1 MENNETMMTDLYELT
16 MAQTYFNDKKL
27 DEKVYFDGFFRNIPF
42 ENGYALMG
50 GVDDI
55 IAYINNLKFEDDDIE
70 YLRSLGQFNE
80 EFLQYLKD
88 FKFTGDIK
96 IIPDGTPVFANE
108 PIITVRAN
116 LIEAQIIETAILSYL
131 NSCIKFTTAAK
142 RMTDA
147 AGSIPIMEFGAR
159 RADGPAAAILAS
171 KCSYIAGCVGTSNVK
186 AGKKYGI
193 PVMGTMAHS
202 MVTEED
208 SEYQAF
214 LKYAKTY
221 PNNTVF
227 LVDTYDTLKS
237 GIPNAIRVAREY
249 LIPNGYT
256 LKGIR
261 IDSGDLAYL
270 SKEARKMLD
279 EAGFP
284 NTKICLS
291 NGLDPKTIKSLKAEG
306 AVIDSIGAGDNIAA
320 PKERVGVVY
329 KLVGKEEN
337 GGITPK
343 IKLSNDIAKMIN
355 PGYKKVYRFY
365 DKKTGY
371 ALGDVIAIHDEL
383 IPSDV
388 FTLIDPENELNTK
401 ELRNYEVKE
410 LQQQLF
416 KDGQLV
422 YNDPTIKE
430 KQDYCNKQM
439 DTLYPEVRRLEKPH
453 KYYVDLTK
461 ELLKLKKELILEHKE
476 EVEQRSKE
484 LVKHA

>member
-16 MAQTYFNDKKL
+16 MAQTYFNDKKI

-55 IAYINNLKFEDDDIE
+55 IAYINSLKFEEDDIK

-80 EFLQYLKD
+80 EFLQYLRN

-96 IIPDGTPVFANE
+96 IIPDGTPIFANE

-147 AGSIPIMEFGAR
+147 AGNIPIMEFGAR
-159 RADGPAAAILAS
+159 RADGPAAAVLAS

-208 SEYQAF
+208 NEYEAF

-221 PNNTVF
+221 PNNALF

-249 LIPNGYT
+249 LTPNGYT

-291 NGLDPKTIKSLKAEG
+291 NGLDPKTIKALKEEG

-337 GGITPK
+337 GKITPK
-343 IKLSNDIAKMIN
+343 IKLSNDLAKMIN

-401 ELRNYEVKE
+401 ELRDYEVKE

-422 YNDPTIKE
+422 YNDPTMKE
-430 KQDYCNKQM
+430 KQDYCNNQM

-461 ELLKLKKELILEHKE
+461 ELLKLKKELILEHRE

-484 LVKHA
+484 LIKHA

>member
-208 SEYQAF
+208 SEYEAF

-221 PNNTVF
+221 PNNAVF

>member
-208 SEYQAF
+208 SEYESF

-401 ELRNYEVKE
+401 ELRNYEVIE

-422 YNDPTIKE
+422 YNDPIIKE

>member
-16 MAQTYFNDKKL
+16 MAQTYFNDKKI

-55 IAYINNLKFEDDDIE
+55 IAYINNLKFEEDDIE

-80 EFLQYLKD
+80 EFLQYLKN

-147 AGSIPIMEFGAR
+147 AGNIPIMEFGAR
-159 RADGPAAAILAS
+159 RADGPGAAVLAS

-202 MVTEED
+202 MVKEED
-208 SEYQAF
+208 NEYEAF

-221 PNNTVF
+221 PNNALF
-227 LVDTYDTLKS
+227 LVDTYDTLRS

-291 NGLDPKTIKSLKAEG
+291 NGLDPKTIKALKEEG

-337 GGITPK
+337 GKITPK
-343 IKLSNDIAKMIN
+343 IKLSNDLAKMIN

-371 ALGDVIAIHDEL
+371 ALGDVIALHDEL

-388 FTLIDPENELNTK
+388 FTLVDPENELNTK

-416 KDGQLV
+416 KDGMLV
-422 YNDPTIKE
+422 YNDPTMKE

-461 ELLKLKKELILEHKE
+461 ELLKLKKELILEHRE

>member
-1 MENNETMMTDLYELT
+1 MENNKTMMTDLYELT
-16 MAQTYFNDKKL
+16 MAQTFFNDKKTE
-27 DEKVYFDGFFRNIPF
+27 EKVYFDGFFRKIPF

-50 GVDDI
+50 GVDNI
-55 IAYINNLKFEDDDIE
+55 IKYIQNLNFTEKNIE

-80 EFLQYLKD
+80 EFLEYLRN

-96 IIPDGTPVFANE
+96 IIPDGTPVFASE

-116 LIEAQIIETAILSYL
+116 LIEAQIIETAVLSYL

-147 AGSIPIMEFGAR
+147 AKNIPIMEFGAR
-159 RADGPAAAILAS
+159 RADGPDAAVLAS
-171 KCSYIAGCVGTSNVK
+171 KCSYIAGCCGTSNVL
-186 AGKKYGI
+186 AGEEYGI

-202 MVTEED
+202 MVTEEEN
-208 SEYQAF
+208 EYEAF

-227 LVDTYDTLKS
+227 LADTYDTLRS
-237 GIPNAIRVAREY
+237 GIPNAIKVAKEY

-270 SKEARKMLD
+270 SKEARKLLD
-279 EAGFP
+279 EAGFK

-291 NGLDPKTIKSLKAEG
+291 NGLDPHTIKSLIAQG

-329 KLVGKEEN
+329 KLVGKEEKEN
-337 GGITPK
+337 IIPK
-343 IKLSNDIAKMIN
+343 IKVSNDVGKTIN

-371 ALGDVIAIHDEL
+371 AMGDVIAVHDEF
-383 IPSDV
+383 IPSDS
-388 FTLIDPENELNTK
+388 FILIDPENELNQK
-401 ELRNYEVKE
+401 VINNYEVKE
-410 LQQQLF
+410 LQVQLF
-416 KDGQLV
+416 KDGNLV
-422 YNDPTIKE
+422 YEDLNMKE
-430 KQDYCNKQM
+430 KQKYCNKEM
-439 DTLYPEVRRLEKPH
+439 DTLYPEVRRLENPH

-461 ELLKLKKELILEHKE
+461 KLLELKKQLILEHKKE
-476 EVEQRSKE
+476 IDENSKE
-484 LVKHA
+484 LVLHA

>member
-16 MAQTYFNDKKL
+16 MAQTFFNDKKIN
-27 DEKVYFDGFFRNIPF
+27 EKVYFDGFFRNIPF

-50 GVDDI
+50 GVDNI
-55 IAYINNLKFEDDDIE
+55 IKYIQNLKFTSNDIE

-80 EFLQYLKD
+80 GFLNYLKD

-96 IIPDGTPVFANE
+96 IVPDGTPIFANE
-108 PIITVRAN
+108 PVITVRAN
-116 LIEAQIIETAILSYL
+116 LIEAQIIETAVLSYL

-147 AGSIPIMEFGAR
+147 AGKTPIMEFGAR
-159 RADGPAAAILAS
+159 RADGPEAAVLAS
-171 KCSYIAGCVGTSNVK
+171 KCSYIAGCCGTSNVK
-186 AGKKYGI
+186 AGKEYGI

-202 MVTEED
+202 MVTEEEN
-208 SEYQAF
+208 EYEAF

-227 LVDTYDTLKS
+227 LVDTYDTLRS

-291 NGLDPKTIKSLKAEG
+291 NGLDPFTIKSLKEQG

-337 GGITPK
+337 GNIIPK
-343 IKLSNDIAKMIN
+343 IKVSNDAAKTIN

-371 ALGDVIAIHDEL
+371 ALGDVIAVHNEL
-383 IPSDV
+383 IPNDV
-388 FTLIDPENELNTK
+388 FTLIDPENELNK
-401 ELRNYEVKE
+401 KVVKNYEVKE
-410 LQQQLF
+410 IQEQLF

-422 YNDPTIKE
+422 YNDPTMKE
-430 KQDYCNKQM
+430 KQNYCNEQM
-439 DTLYPEVRRLEKPH
+439 DKLYPEVRRLEKPH

-461 ELLKLKKELILEHKE
+461 ELLNLKKELILEHRQ
-476 EVEQRSKE
+476 EVEEKNKE

>member
-1 MENNETMMTDLYELT
+1 MENNKTMMTDLYELT
-16 MAQTYFNDKKL
+16 MAQTFFNDKKT

-42 ENGYALMG
+42 ESGYALMG
-50 GVDDI
+50 GVDNI
-55 IAYINNLKFEDDDIE
+55 INYIKNLKFTEEDIT
-70 YLRSLGQFNE
+70 YLRSLNQFNE
-80 EFLQYLKD
+80 DFLNYLRN

-96 IIPDGTPVFANE
+96 IIPDGTPIFAGE

-116 LIEAQIIETAILSYL
+116 LIEAQIIETAVLSYL

-147 AGSIPIMEFGAR
+147 AGKTPIMEFGAR
-159 RADGPAAAILAS
+159 RADGPDAAILAS
-171 KCSYIAGCVGTSNVK
+171 KCSYIAGCVGTSNVQ
-186 AGKKYGI
+186 AGKEYNI

-202 MVTEED
+202 MVTEEEN
-208 SEYQAF
+208 EYEAF

-237 GIPNAIRVAREY
+237 GIPNAIKVARDY

-270 SKEARKMLD
+270 SKEARKLLD

-284 NTKICLS
+284 DTKICLS
-291 NGLDPKTIKSLKAEG
+291 NGLDPKTIISLKEQG

-329 KLVGKEEN
+329 KLVGKEVN
-337 GGITPK
+337 NQIIPK
-343 IKLSNDIAKMIN
+343 IKVSNDASKTIN

-371 ALGDVIAIHDEL
+371 ALGDVIAVHDEF
-383 IPSDV
+383 IPSDS
-388 FTLIDPENELNTK
+388 FILIDPENELNKK
-401 ELRNYEVKE
+401 EITDYQVKE
-410 LQQQLF
+410 LQIQLF
-416 KDGQLV
+416 ENGELV
-422 YNDPTIKE
+422 YNDRTIKE
-430 KQDYCNKQM
+430 KQAYCNEQM

-461 ELLKLKKELILEHKE
+461 KLLELKKSLILEHRKE
-476 EVEQRSKE
+476 TLENNKE
-484 LVKHA
+484 MVLHA